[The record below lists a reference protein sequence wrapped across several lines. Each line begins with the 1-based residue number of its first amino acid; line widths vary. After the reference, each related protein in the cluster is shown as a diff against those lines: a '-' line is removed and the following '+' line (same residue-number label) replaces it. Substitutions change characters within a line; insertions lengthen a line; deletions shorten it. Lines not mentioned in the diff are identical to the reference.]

1 MSSLQLTLA
10 DESASMRDSVRIK
23 TLPMETLR
31 RYFAGSF
38 VFTALMLACGYA
50 LQGWKGVAI
59 CAILGVLET
68 SLSFDNAVVNATILR
83 DMEQKWRQRFLT
95 WGMVIAV
102 FGMRVV
108 FPLLIVSVVAA
119 VSPLAVL
126 EMAIRRPADYAAHLT
141 SAHIEIA
148 AFGGAFLLMVFLKY
162 FVDFEKEVHWLRWL
176 EAPLSKVGRME
187 MAELALALTT
197 LAIVARF
204 MPQHEVVRFLL
215 AGIWGLVAYIVV
227 DGIGAVFGDDAGA
240 EAAAKSG
247 AAGFL
252 YLELV
257 DASFSFD
264 GVIGAFALSNNIF
277 IIAAGLGIGAMFVR
291 SMTIYLVDR
300 GTLSEYRY
308 LEHGAFWAI
317 GVLAGIMLLSAIIEV
332 PEVLT
337 GGIGALLILLA
348 LGSSILFRRRNPHSS
363 D

>member
-1 MSSLQLTLA
+1 
-10 DESASMRDSVRIK
+10 
-23 TLPMETLR
+23 METLR
-31 RYFAGSF
+31 KYFAGSF
-38 VFTALMLACGYA
+38 VFTAVMLAFGYW

-68 SLSFDNAVVNATILR
+68 SLSFDNAVVNATVLR
-83 DMEQKWRQRFLT
+83 DMSQLWRKRFLT
-95 WGMVIAV
+95 WGMLIAV

-108 FPLLIVSVVAA
+108 FPVLIVAIIA
-119 VSPLAVL
+119 HLGPLEVL
-126 EMAIRRPADYAAHLT
+126 DMAIRRPNDYAAHLT

-162 FVDFEKEVHWLRWL
+162 FVDFEKEVHWIHFL
-176 EAPLSKVGRME
+176 EAPLTKVGRVE
-187 MAELALALTT
+187 MIELALALT
-197 LAIVARF
+197 AIAVISSFVPQQEAARF
-204 MPQHEVVRFLL
+204 LE
-215 AGIWGLVAYIVV
+215 AGIWGLITYIIV
-227 DGIGAVFGDDAGA
+227 DGIGALFGGESGAA
-240 EAAAKSG
+240 EAGRSG

-300 GTLSEYRY
+300 GTLNEYRY

-317 GVLAGIMLLSAIIEV
+317 GVLAGIMLLSAIVHVHEV
-332 PEVLT
+332 VT
-337 GGIGALLILLA
+337 GGLGALLILLA
-348 LGSSILFRRRNPHSS
+348 LGSSIRFKLKQLSK
-363 D
+363 

>member
-1 MSSLQLTLA
+1 M
-10 DESASMRDSVRIK
+10 ES
-23 TLPMETLR
+23 LR

-38 VFTALMLACGYA
+38 VFTASMLACGYA

-83 DMEQKWRQRFLT
+83 DMQQQWRQRFLT
-95 WGMVIAV
+95 WGMLIAV

-119 VSPLAVL
+119 ISPLAVL
-126 EMAIRRPADYAAHLT
+126 DMAMRHPADYAAHLT

-162 FVDFEKEVHWLRWL
+162 FVDFEKDVHWLRWL

-187 MAELALALTT
+187 MAELALALAA
-197 LAIVARF
+197 LAIIGSF
-204 MPQHEVVRFLL
+204 IPPHEVVRFLV
-215 AGIWGLVAYIVV
+215 AGIWGLVSYIVV
-227 DGIGAVFGDDAGA
+227 DGIGAVFGAETGA
-240 EAAAKSG
+240 ETAARSG

-291 SMTIYLVDR
+291 SLTIYLVDR
-300 GTLSEYRY
+300 GTLAEYRY

-317 GVLAGIMLLSAIIEV
+317 GVLAAIMLLSAIVAV
-332 PEVLT
+332 PEVVT

-348 LGSSILFRRRNPHSS
+348 LGSSLLFRRRHPHCA

>member
-1 MSSLQLTLA
+1 
-10 DESASMRDSVRIK
+10 
-23 TLPMETLR
+23 METLR
-31 RYFAGSF
+31 KYFAGSF
-38 VFTALMLACGYA
+38 VFTALMLAFGYW

-68 SLSFDNAVVNATILR
+68 SLSFDNGVVNATVLR
-83 DMEQKWRQRFLT
+83 DMSLVWRKRFLT
-95 WGMVIAV
+95 WGMLIAV

-108 FPLLIVSVVAA
+108 FPVLIVAIIAHLGPLEVLDMA
-119 VSPLAVL
+119 V
-126 EMAIRRPADYAAHLT
+126 RRPDDYAAHLT

-162 FVDFEKEVHWLRWL
+162 FVDFEKDVHWIGFI
-176 EAPLSKVGRME
+176 EAPLTKVGRME
-187 MAELALALTT
+187 MVELALALT
-197 LAIVARF
+197 AIGVISGFVAEHESARF
-204 MPQHEVVRFLL
+204 LE
-215 AGIWGLVAYIVV
+215 AGIWGLVSYIVV
-227 DGIGAVFGDDAGA
+227 DGIGALFGGESGAA
-240 EAAAKSG
+240 EAGRSG

-300 GTLSEYRY
+300 GTLNEYRY

-317 GVLAGIMLLSAIIEV
+317 GVLAAIMLLSALVHVHEV
-332 PEVLT
+332 VT
-337 GGIGALLILLA
+337 GSLGALLILLA
-348 LGSSILFRRRNPHSS
+348 LASSIHFKRKHLQP
-363 D
+363 

>member
-1 MSSLQLTLA
+1 
-10 DESASMRDSVRIK
+10 
-23 TLPMETLR
+23 METLR
-31 RYFAGSF
+31 KYFAGSF
-38 VFTALMLACGYA
+38 VFTALMLAFGYW

-68 SLSFDNAVVNATILR
+68 SLSFDNAVVNATVLR
-83 DMEQKWRQRFLT
+83 DMSQIWRKRFLT
-95 WGMVIAV
+95 WGMLIAV

-108 FPLLIVSVVAA
+108 FPVLIVAIIAKLGPLEVLDMA
-119 VSPLAVL
+119 V
-126 EMAIRRPADYAAHLT
+126 RRPDDYAAHLT

-162 FVDFEKEVHWLRWL
+162 FVDFEKDVHWIGFI
-176 EAPLSKVGRME
+176 EAPLTKVGRME
-187 MAELALALTT
+187 MVELALALT
-197 LAIVARF
+197 AIAVISGFVAEHESARF
-204 MPQHEVVRFLL
+204 LE
-215 AGIWGLVAYIVV
+215 AGIWGLVTYIVV
-227 DGIGAVFGDDAGA
+227 DGIGALFGGESGAA
-240 EAAAKSG
+240 EAGRSG

-300 GTLSEYRY
+300 GTLNEYRY

-317 GVLAGIMLLSAIIEV
+317 GVLAAIMLLSALVHVHEV
-332 PEVLT
+332 VT
-337 GGIGALLILLA
+337 GGLGALLILLA
-348 LGSSILFRRRNPHSS
+348 LGSSIHFKRKHQRS
-363 D
+363 

>member
-1 MSSLQLTLA
+1 
-10 DESASMRDSVRIK
+10 
-23 TLPMETLR
+23 METLR
-31 RYFAGSF
+31 KYFAGSF
-38 VFTALMLACGYA
+38 VFTALMLAFGYW

-68 SLSFDNAVVNATILR
+68 SLSFDNAVVNATVLR
-83 DMEQKWRQRFLT
+83 DMSQVWRKRFLT
-95 WGMVIAV
+95 WGMLIAV

-108 FPLLIVSVVAA
+108 FPVLIVAIIAHLGPLEVLDMA
-119 VSPLAVL
+119 V
-126 EMAIRRPADYAAHLT
+126 RRPDDYAAHLT

-162 FVDFEKEVHWLRWL
+162 FVDFEKDVHWIGFI
-176 EAPLSKVGRME
+176 EAPLTKVGRME
-187 MAELALALTT
+187 MVELALALT
-197 LAIVARF
+197 AIAVISGFVAEHESARF
-204 MPQHEVVRFLL
+204 LE
-215 AGIWGLVAYIVV
+215 AGIWGLVTYIVV
-227 DGIGAVFGDDAGA
+227 DGIGALFGGESGAADAGR
-240 EAAAKSG
+240 SG

-300 GTLSEYRY
+300 GTLNEYRY

-317 GVLAGIMLLSAIIEV
+317 GVLAAIMLLSALVHVHEV
-332 PEVLT
+332 VT
-337 GGIGALLILLA
+337 GGLGALLILLA
-348 LGSSILFRRRNPHSS
+348 LGSSIHFKRKHLQP
-363 D
+363 

>member
-1 MSSLQLTLA
+1 
-10 DESASMRDSVRIK
+10 
-23 TLPMETLR
+23 METLR
-31 RYFAGSF
+31 KYFAGSF
-38 VFTALMLACGYA
+38 VFTALMLAFGYW

-68 SLSFDNAVVNATILR
+68 SLSFDNAVVNATVLR
-83 DMEQKWRQRFLT
+83 DMSLVWRKRFLT
-95 WGMVIAV
+95 WGMLIAV

-108 FPLLIVSVVAA
+108 FPVLIVAIIAHLGPLEVLDMA
-119 VSPLAVL
+119 V
-126 EMAIRRPADYAAHLT
+126 RRPDDYAAHLT

-162 FVDFEKEVHWLRWL
+162 FVDFEKDVHWIGFI
-176 EAPLSKVGRME
+176 EAPLTKVGRME
-187 MAELALALTT
+187 MVELALALT
-197 LAIVARF
+197 AIAVISGFVAEHESARF
-204 MPQHEVVRFLL
+204 LE
-215 AGIWGLVAYIVV
+215 AGIWGLVTYIVV
-227 DGIGAVFGDDAGA
+227 DGIGALFGGESGAADAGR
-240 EAAAKSG
+240 SG

-300 GTLSEYRY
+300 GTLNEYRY

-317 GVLAGIMLLSAIIEV
+317 GVLAAIMLLSALVHVHEV
-332 PEVLT
+332 VT
-337 GGIGALLILLA
+337 GGLGALLILLA
-348 LGSSILFRRRNPHSS
+348 LGSSIHFKRKHLQP
-363 D
+363 

>member
-1 MSSLQLTLA
+1 
-10 DESASMRDSVRIK
+10 
-23 TLPMETLR
+23 METLR
-31 RYFAGSF
+31 KYFAGSF
-38 VFTALMLACGYA
+38 VFTAVMLAFGYW

-68 SLSFDNAVVNATILR
+68 SLSFDNAVVNATVLR
-83 DMEQKWRQRFLT
+83 DMSQLWRKRFLT
-95 WGMVIAV
+95 WGMLIAV

-108 FPLLIVSVVAA
+108 FPVLIVAIIA
-119 VSPLAVL
+119 HLGPLEVL
-126 EMAIRRPADYAAHLT
+126 DMAIRRPNDYAAHLT

-162 FVDFEKEVHWLRWL
+162 FVDFEKEVHWIHFL
-176 EAPLSKVGRME
+176 EAPLTKVGRVE
-187 MAELALALTT
+187 MIELALALT
-197 LAIVARF
+197 AIAVISGFVPQQEAARF
-204 MPQHEVVRFLL
+204 LE
-215 AGIWGLVAYIVV
+215 AGIWGLVTYIIV
-227 DGIGAVFGDDAGA
+227 DGIGALFGGESGAA
-240 EAAAKSG
+240 EAGRSG

-300 GTLSEYRY
+300 GTLNEYRY

-317 GVLAGIMLLSAIIEV
+317 GVLAGIMLLSAIVHVHEV
-332 PEVLT
+332 IT
-337 GGIGALLILLA
+337 GGLGALLILLA
-348 LGSSILFRRRNPHSS
+348 LGSSIRFKLKQLSK
-363 D
+363 

>member
-1 MSSLQLTLA
+1 
-10 DESASMRDSVRIK
+10 
-23 TLPMETLR
+23 METLR
-31 RYFAGSF
+31 KYFAGSF
-38 VFTALMLACGYA
+38 VFTAVMLAFGYW

-68 SLSFDNAVVNATILR
+68 SLSFDNAVVNATVLR
-83 DMEQKWRQRFLT
+83 DMSQLWRKRFLT
-95 WGMVIAV
+95 WGMLIAV

-108 FPLLIVSVVAA
+108 FPVLIVAIIA
-119 VSPLAVL
+119 HLGPLEVL
-126 EMAIRRPADYAAHLT
+126 DMAIRRPNDYAAHLT

-162 FVDFEKEVHWLRWL
+162 FVDFEKEVHWIHFL
-176 EAPLSKVGRME
+176 EAPLTKVGRVE
-187 MAELALALTT
+187 MIELALALA
-197 LAIVARF
+197 AIAVISGFVSQQEAARF
-204 MPQHEVVRFLL
+204 LE
-215 AGIWGLVAYIVV
+215 AGIWGLVTYIIV
-227 DGIGAVFGDDAGA
+227 DGIGALFGGESGAA
-240 EAAAKSG
+240 EAGRSG

-300 GTLSEYRY
+300 GTLNEYRY

-317 GVLAGIMLLSAIIEV
+317 GVLAGIMLMSAIVHVHEV
-332 PEVLT
+332 VT
-337 GGIGALLILLA
+337 GGLGALLILLA
-348 LGSSILFRRRNPHSS
+348 LGSSIRFKLKQLSK
-363 D
+363 

>member
-1 MSSLQLTLA
+1 MQTLRKYFTGSLLFTLA
-10 DESASMRDSVRIK
+10 
-23 TLPMETLR
+23 
-31 RYFAGSF
+31 
-38 VFTALMLACGYA
+38 MLVCGYW
-50 LQGWKGVAI
+50 LQGWQGVAI

-83 DMEQKWRQRFLT
+83 DMDHTWRRRFLT
-95 WGMVIAV
+95 WGMLIAV

-108 FPLLIVSVVAA
+108 FPVLIVAIIA
-119 VSPLAVL
+119 GLGPFEVL
-126 EMAIRRPADYAAHLT
+126 DMAIRRPNDYAAHLT

-162 FVDFEKEVHWLRWL
+162 FVDFEKEVHWLSWL
-176 EAPLSKVGRME
+176 EAPLSKAGRVE
-187 MAELALALTT
+187 MLELALALAA
-197 LAIVARF
+197 LAIISWF
-204 MPQHEVVRFLL
+204 IPPFEVSKFLI
-215 AGIWGLVAYIVV
+215 AGIWGLVCYIIV
-227 DGIGAVFGDDAGA
+227 DGIGAVFGDEAGA
-240 EAAAKSG
+240 ETAAKSG

-300 GTLSEYRY
+300 GTLAEYRY

-317 GVLAGIMLLSAIIEV
+317 GVLAAIMLLSAIVHI
-332 PEVLT
+332 PEVVT

-348 LGSSILFRRRNPHSS
+348 LGSSILFNRRQHSGNA
-363 D
+363 

>member
-1 MSSLQLTLA
+1 
-10 DESASMRDSVRIK
+10 
-23 TLPMETLR
+23 METLR
-31 RYFAGSF
+31 KYFAGSF
-38 VFTALMLACGYA
+38 VFTALMLAFGYW

-68 SLSFDNAVVNATILR
+68 SLSFDNAVVNATVLR
-83 DMEQKWRQRFLT
+83 DMSQVWRKRFLT
-95 WGMVIAV
+95 WGMLIAV

-108 FPLLIVSVVAA
+108 FPVLIVAIIAHLGPLEVLDMA
-119 VSPLAVL
+119 V
-126 EMAIRRPADYAAHLT
+126 RRPDDYAAHLT

-162 FVDFEKEVHWLRWL
+162 FVDFENDVHWIGFI
-176 EAPLSKVGRME
+176 EAPLTKVGRME
-187 MAELALALTT
+187 MVELALALT
-197 LAIVARF
+197 AIAVISGFVAEHESARF
-204 MPQHEVVRFLL
+204 LE
-215 AGIWGLVAYIVV
+215 AGIWGLVTYIVV
-227 DGIGAVFGDDAGA
+227 DGIGALFGGESGAADAGR
-240 EAAAKSG
+240 SG

-300 GTLSEYRY
+300 GTLNEYRY

-317 GVLAGIMLLSAIIEV
+317 GVLAAIMLLSALVHVHEV
-332 PEVLT
+332 VT
-337 GGIGALLILLA
+337 GGLGALLILLA
-348 LGSSILFRRRNPHSS
+348 LGSSIHFKRKHLQP
-363 D
+363 

>member
-1 MSSLQLTLA
+1 
-10 DESASMRDSVRIK
+10 
-23 TLPMETLR
+23 METLR
-31 RYFAGSF
+31 KYFAGSF
-38 VFTALMLACGYA
+38 VFTALMLAFGYW

-68 SLSFDNAVVNATILR
+68 SLSFDNAVVNATVLR
-83 DMEQKWRQRFLT
+83 DMSQIWRKRFLT
-95 WGMVIAV
+95 WGMLIAV

-108 FPLLIVSVVAA
+108 FPVLIVAIIAKLGPLEVLDMA
-119 VSPLAVL
+119 V
-126 EMAIRRPADYAAHLT
+126 RRPDDYAAHLT

-162 FVDFEKEVHWLRWL
+162 FVDFEKDVHWIGFI
-176 EAPLSKVGRME
+176 EAPLTKVGRME
-187 MAELALALTT
+187 MVELALALT
-197 LAIVARF
+197 AIAVISGFVAEHESARF
-204 MPQHEVVRFLL
+204 LE
-215 AGIWGLVAYIVV
+215 AGIWGLVTYIVV
-227 DGIGAVFGDDAGA
+227 DGIGALFGGESGATEAGR
-240 EAAAKSG
+240 SG

-300 GTLSEYRY
+300 GTLNEYRY

-317 GVLAGIMLLSAIIEV
+317 GVLAAIMLLSALVHVHEV
-332 PEVLT
+332 VT
-337 GGIGALLILLA
+337 GGLGALLILLA
-348 LGSSILFRRRNPHSS
+348 LGSSIHFKRKHQQS
-363 D
+363 

>member
-1 MSSLQLTLA
+1 
-10 DESASMRDSVRIK
+10 
-23 TLPMETLR
+23 MEMLR
-31 RYFAGSF
+31 KYFAGSF
-38 VFTALMLACGYA
+38 IFTALMLVFGYW

-68 SLSFDNAVVNATILR
+68 SLSFDNAVVNATVLR
-83 DMEQKWRQRFLT
+83 DMSQVWRKRFLT
-95 WGMVIAV
+95 WGMLIAV

-108 FPLLIVSVVAA
+108 FPVLIVA
-119 VSPLAVL
+119 VIAHLGPLEVLDMAV
-126 EMAIRRPADYAAHLT
+126 RRPDDYAAHLT

-162 FVDFEKEVHWLRWL
+162 FVDFEKEVHWIGFI
-176 EAPLSKVGRME
+176 EAPLTKVGRME
-187 MAELALALTT
+187 MVELALALT
-197 LAIVARF
+197 AIAVISGFVAEHESARF
-204 MPQHEVVRFLL
+204 LE
-215 AGIWGLVAYIVV
+215 AGIWGLVTYIVV
-227 DGIGAVFGDDAGA
+227 DGIGALFGGESGAA
-240 EAAAKSG
+240 EAGRSG

-300 GTLSEYRY
+300 GTLNEYRY

-317 GVLAGIMLLSAIIEV
+317 GVLAAIMLLSALVHVHEV
-332 PEVLT
+332 VT
-337 GGIGALLILLA
+337 GGLGAMLILLA
-348 LGSSILFRRRNPHSS
+348 LGSSIHFKRKHHQS
-363 D
+363 

>member
-1 MSSLQLTLA
+1 M
-10 DESASMRDSVRIK
+10 D
-23 TLPMETLR
+23 TLR
-31 RYFAGSF
+31 KYFTGSF
-38 VFTALMLACGYA
+38 LFTFAMLVCGYW

-68 SLSFDNAVVNATILR
+68 SLSFDNAVVNATVLR

-95 WGMVIAV
+95 WGMLIAV

-108 FPLLIVSVVAA
+108 FPVLIVAIIA
-119 VSPLAVL
+119 GLGPIEVL
-126 EMAIRRPADYAAHLT
+126 DMAIRRPDDYAAHLT

-148 AFGGAFLLMVFLKY
+148 AFGGTFLLMVFLKY
-162 FVDFEKEVHWLRWL
+162 FVDFEKEVHWLPWL
-176 EAPLSKVGRME
+176 EKPLSKVGRLE
-187 MAELALALTT
+187 MVELALALAA
-197 LAIVARF
+197 LAVISRF
-204 MPQHEVVRFLL
+204 IPAHEVSKFLI
-215 AGIWGLVAYIVV
+215 AGIWGLVSYIIV
-227 DGIGAVFGDDAGA
+227 DGIGAVFGDEASA
-240 EAAAKSG
+240 ETAAKSG

-317 GVLAGIMLLSAIIEV
+317 GVLAAIMLLSAIVHI
-332 PEVLT
+332 PEVVT
-337 GGIGALLILLA
+337 GGIGALLIMLA
-348 LGSSILFRRRNPHSS
+348 LGSSILFNRRQHGA
-363 D
+363 